1 MPNTNPPRGAG
12 KATAM
17 TVAIAA
23 VMLVAAVVGFGLNG
37 ADTLDD
43 QSRGHVEQRDAPQ
56 TPTDLQRAPVQQ

>member
-1 MPNTNPPRGAG
+1 
-12 KATAM
+12 M